1 MDYQFSRPAPLWGYF
16 ILPADGLTSAMRS
29 GRFAARLIGGKRLP
43 LIP

>member
-1 MDYQFSRPAPLWGYF
+1 MNYQFNRPAPLRGYF
-16 ILPADGLTSAMRS
+16 ILPADGLTSVMHS